1 MSHLAPRVA
10 GRDAT
15 SRVRGNACDSVRVR
29 CLYRLK
35 WFYEILE
42 HETIRQRKRQRS
54 STSSFRSDVDDDLVP
69 IYSPAR
75 RLERQRRREANSAF
89 QVDWGLGD
97 QSAIMPLPLESEYAT
112 WNGDHAM
119 DEASDE
125 PEEDLMVPSDMNE
138 EPIETATD
146 VRPMA
151 HASEP
156 HVIRLR
162 HGQHLVRYVAQ
173 AHLSVPTT
181 NERAPVISTRRKR
194 QRV

>member
-1 MSHLAPRVA
+1 M
-10 GRDAT
+10 GRPAFEET
-15 SRVRGNACDSVRVR
+15 PAI
-29 CLYRLK
+29 RLK

-42 HETIRQRKRQRS
+42 HETTRLRKRQRS
-54 STSSFRSDVDDDLVP
+54 STNSFRSDVDDLVP

-112 WNGDHAM
+112 WNGDNAM

-146 VRPMA
+146 MRPMA
-151 HASEP
+151 RASEP

-162 HGQHLVRYVAQ
+162 HGQHLGTD
-173 AHLSVPTT
+173 H
-181 NERAPVISTRRKR
+181 ERTRSCHFDEA
-194 QRV
+194 